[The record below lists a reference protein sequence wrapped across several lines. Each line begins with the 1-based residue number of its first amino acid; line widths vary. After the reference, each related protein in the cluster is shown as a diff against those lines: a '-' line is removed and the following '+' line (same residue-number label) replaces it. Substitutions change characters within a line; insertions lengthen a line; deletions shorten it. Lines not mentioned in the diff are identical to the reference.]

1 MPDRCRL
8 SYDVLMSLGRLL
20 IVAGI
25 VLIAAG
31 LLVSVAGH
39 LPIRLGRLPGD
50 IVIRGKHGSF
60 YFPLAT
66 CLLLSLMLSLVLW
79 LLRR

>member
-1 MPDRCRL
+1 
-8 SYDVLMSLGRLL
+8 MSLGRLL
-20 IVAGI
+20 IVSGA

-31 LLVSVAGH
+31 LLITLTGRLPVRIGH
-39 LPIRLGRLPGD
+39 LPGD
-50 IVIRGKHGSF
+50 IVFRGRHGVF

-66 CLLLSLMLSLVLW
+66 CILLSALFSLVMW

>member
-1 MPDRCRL
+1 MG
-8 SYDVLMSLGRLL
+8 LGRLL
-20 IVAGI
+20 ILSGI

-31 LLVSVAGH
+31 LLVSVAGN
-39 LPIRLGRLPGD
+39 LPLKLGHLPGD
-50 IVIRGKHGSF
+50 IVLRGRHGAF

-66 CLLLSLMLSLVLW
+66 CILLSALFSLVMW